1 MSVLATAVARF
12 LEKSQPRST
21 GALGTVKG
29 GIISAVDVPE
39 LVLTMNGEEASMA
52 GGNGNGGAM
61 GWVPPLP
68 SASELT
74 MKKR

>member
-1 MSVLATAVARF
+1 MSVLVTVAARF

-39 LVLTMNGEEASMA
+39 LVLTMNGEEASLA
-52 GGNGNGGAM
+52 GGNGSGAM